1 MSPRR
6 RLLKNRRAWRAH
18 ERERAWRSRMATDL
32 ALVLV
37 TQGNCAVPDNGW
49 DAAEAAYA
57 SARNNLAAAA
67 AAETVLWRC
76 EECPVAGECA
86 QRAKIDRY
94 TGLAAGSA
102 WIRGKEYNPTR
113 TINNPRAKNT
123 AA

>member
-6 RLLKNRRAWRAH
+6 RLRANRQLWRAR
-18 ERERAWRSRMATDL
+18 ERDRAWRSRMATDL
-32 ALVLV
+32 ALVLA

-57 SARNNLAAAA
+57 SASNNLDAAT
-67 AAETVLWRC
+67 AAESVLWRC
-76 EECPVAGECA
+76 EGCPVISECA
-86 QRAKIDRY
+86 QRATIDRY

-102 WIRGKEYNPTR
+102 WVRGQEYDPTR
-113 TINNPRAKNT
+113 TINNPRAKN